1 MSGTNLVDQILKE
14 EIAFSSTQD
23 AVIEWNRVRHLKE
36 PLFSRATIWLWNK
49 MAGSISDQYDRT
61 WFEVL
66 LEILDHLPAHK
77 RNRSA
82 FDTIDE
88 LFLKRVEKWPGV
100 WSKAIV
106 LKAEALLE
114 FGPKTQISDLLKS
127 LYLRPYAFTEAAIY
141 LRAYYCYLFVDG
153 RILDVKQARLFY
165 RLVWKCGQNRTV
177 TVASGQQVSI
187 LRYLCTIYRI
197 SPFQKMLKVAGDM
210 TGGWIREIFR
220 GLEHDLFLQGRNINH
235 KKWYAA
241 KRLERK
247 GIQSLLAYDGSLNK
261 KSTPHQILVTR
272 VQGGLGD
279 ILMMNYALQELRR
292 KNPSSTIVFAVPR
305 SYLPWVVFFEGIVS
319 RDIHDP
325 ALCLSDYAL
334 WYNLSDCPGS
344 HEESG
349 SGRDQ
354 VSRVE
359 AWCKALDVP
368 YRSAIAS
375 PPKFR
380 PGADAAQWAK
390 SFLSS
395 KGGKPDRKIIA
406 LQWASAD
413 AYKDYPHMRDL
424 ALQLAKTHHVLI
436 FHSLPL
442 PAADQAALESA
453 SVQLLIGL
461 APHQV
466 LALLCETDL
475 VCGPDSSFLHIAGQI
490 EKPSILLAG
499 PINGKLQTASYPK
512 ADFIDLRQQLNC
524 VPCWR
529 NEAVHCLASG
539 DFTSLCL
546 KSIEVGSIATTIQ
559 QKLNGAHLN

>member
-36 PLFSRATIWLWNK
+36 PLFTRATIWLWNK

-88 LFLKRVEKWPGV
+88 IFLGRVEKWPGV

-114 FGPKTQISDLLKS
+114 FGQKTQISDLLKA
-127 LYLRPYAFTEAAIY
+127 LYMRPYAFTEITMF

-153 RILDVKQARLFY
+153 RILDAKEARLFY
-165 RLVWKCGQNRTV
+165 QLVWKCGQNRTV

-197 SPFQKMLKVAGDM
+197 SPIQQMLKVAGDM
-210 TGGWIREIFR
+210 TGGWTREVFR
-220 GLEHDLFLQGRNINH
+220 ALEHVFFLQGRTINH

-241 KRLERK
+241 KRLERSR
-247 GIQSLLAYDGSLNK
+247 IQSLLTYDRSLNK
-261 KSTPHQILVTR
+261 KRTTHQILVTR

-279 ILMMNYALQELRR
+279 ILMMNYGLQELRR

-305 SYLPWVVFFEGIVS
+305 LYLPWVLFFEGIVS

-325 ALCLSDYAL
+325 TLRLSDYDL

-349 SGRDQ
+349 PGRDQ

-368 YRSAIAS
+368 YRSALAL
-375 PPKFR
+375 PPKLQ

-395 KGGKPDRKIIA
+395 NGCKPDRKIIA
-406 LQWASAD
+406 
-413 AYKDYPHMRDL
+413 
-424 ALQLAKTHHVLI
+424 
-436 FHSLPL
+436 
-442 PAADQAALESA
+442 
-453 SVQLLIGL
+453 
-461 APHQV
+461 
-466 LALLCETDL
+466 
-475 VCGPDSSFLHIAGQI
+475 
-490 EKPSILLAG
+490 
-499 PINGKLQTASYPK
+499 
-512 ADFIDLRQQLNC
+512 
-524 VPCWR
+524 
-529 NEAVHCLASG
+529 
-539 DFTSLCL
+539 
-546 KSIEVGSIATTIQ
+546 
-559 QKLNGAHLN
+559 